1 MGFLTNFGIGLL
13 GTMNQNFQQ
22 GMQRRQDLIDARM
35 SNLYREKER
44 YEIKREKGREERVKA
59 EAALAQLQGMHPDMN
74 LTIQDAYSFQKS
86 GQLNDILDGKIK
98 LKGVKGPANPQ
109 EIAQQTQQA
118 LGANPQEQEQGMRD
132 PREALRFALTGR
144 DSRGV
149 DQEAG
154 SRFQASTGMSD
165 EEMRMMRAGYAS
177 ELDIPTGRTYE
188 TERTASGYGSAS
200 ERDRQRYVEL
210 AQKAQEGQLSYADQT
225 EFNYLQAR
233 IAKFLTGPDNTTHV
247 VTPQSIPGSPIDPL
261 RGSGGASNGGFA
273 SPRTP
278 HQFTPGTP
286 TAQSDPSTLT
296 PTQRARSAA
305 QSAQAPVA
313 VMDDPDPYLNP
324 VDRSGSV
331 GVGKAGAWQ
340 LNRSTP
346 QKIDADIR
354 ESMTGAHGALRSI
367 DILHDNLEKAG
378 WFKNGEFTGQALK
391 TMIGDWTDTDAGA
404 SIWRA
409 AEDDMRTAI
418 QGLIKGTPS
427 NYDAALFEKTVPNM
441 HNPPTRNLQLM
452 KEFIYEANTIV
463 RNNIDYMH
471 QQRMEVNPEYYEL
484 ADKLASKVLLLD
496 GEITEVKLNQEMKAQ
511 EEKAPATKEA
521 PATEPAADIPS
532 FNSPSDPGFEDLP
545 VGAEF
550 MYKGEIYRKQ

>member
-44 YEIKREKGREERVKA
+44 YEIKREKGREERIKA
-59 EAALAQLQGMHPDMN
+59 EAALAQLQGMYPDMN

-86 GQLNDILDGKIK
+86 GQLNDIMDGKTK
-98 LKGVKGPANPQ
+98 LKGVKGPTNPQ
-109 EIAQQTQQA
+109 EIAQQTQAA
-118 LGANPQEQEQGMRD
+118 LGGGQQQEEGMRD

-149 DQEAG
+149 DQEAS
-154 SRFQASTGMSD
+154 SRFQASVGMSD
-165 EEMRMMRAGYAS
+165 EEMQMMRAGYAS
-177 ELDIPTGRTYE
+177 ELDLPTGRTYE
-188 TERTASGYGSAS
+188 MERTASGWGSAS

-210 AQKAQEGQLSYADQT
+210 TEKAQNGQLTTAEKT
-225 EFNYLQAR
+225 ELDYLQLKTLKV
-233 IAKFLTGPDNTTHV
+233 INGPDNITSV
-247 VTPQSIPGSPIDPL
+247 MTPQTLGGTGMSVAPG
-261 RGSGGASNGGFA
+261 GGGGGGGFA
-273 SPRTP
+273 SPRQP
-278 HQFTPGTP
+278 HPFTPGTP

-296 PTQRARSAA
+296 PAQQARSAA
-305 QSAQAPVA
+305 QGAQVPTE
-313 VMDDPDPYLNP
+313 VMEDPDPYLNP
-324 VDRSGSV
+324 VNRQPDNSV
-331 GVGKAGAWQ
+331 LNKAGTWA

-346 QKIDADIR
+346 QKIDGDIR

-367 DILHDNLEKAG
+367 DILYENLDKAG
-378 WFKNGEFTGQALK
+378 WFKNGEFTAQALK
-391 TMIGDWTDTDAGA
+391 TMIGDWTDTDASA
-404 SIWRA
+404 SIWKA

-452 KEFIYEANTIV
+452 KEFLYEANTIV

-471 QQRMEVNPEYYEL
+471 QQRMQVDPDYYDL
-484 ADKLASKVLLLD
+484 ADKLASKVMLLD
-496 GEITEVKLNQEMKAQ
+496 GDITEVKLQQEMKAQ
-511 EEKAPATKEA
+511 EEAAPAAEEA

-545 VGAEF
+545 VGSEF
-550 MYKGEIYRKQ
+550 MYKGEVYRKQ